1 MAKAFKNRASKK
13 AYLSTRPLTFV
24 TFESPFSQ
32 KLPAN
37 NRWVQ
42 LAQNIPWDDIVEVY
56 NRQLNNTRTGA
67 SNINPRVV
75 IGALMVKHLLNLSD
89 RDTILAIQENIYI
102 QHFLGFDNII
112 YDAPFNPSL
121 FVEIRKRMG
130 MAELEKINDMIYRHS
145 MAMTDEEINISQDKI
160 SKDKDDDTT
169 VDGSSLS
176 SSGSDFKES
185 SEERQITH
193 SGRMLVDA
201 TACPQDIAYPTDI
214 KILNASR
221 EKSEELID
229 VLYDRTIH
237 GPKKPRTYRED
248 ARIKYLFISKKKVR
262 RRKELRKAIGQQL
275 RYLKRNLST
284 IKKLLSKYPVNPLKE
299 RELAYYETIKK
310 VFEQQDQMYSNRTH
324 SVSNRI
330 VSIHQSHVRPIVR
343 GKEKAKVEFG
353 SKINVS
359 LVNGYGFVDHLSW
372 DAFNEGGYLM
382 KSVELYKKRHGF
394 YPAEVMVD
402 QIYGTRENRRQ
413 LKDLGIKIVGR
424 QLGRPPK
431 IPTMKLDPGDR
442 NPIEGKFGQGKTRY
456 GLGLIK
462 ARLKETSE
470 SWVASI
476 LLVMNLVRMAS
487 QAALLF
493 FVFLI
498 QGILGMIGSIIRQIN
513 GYWSVC
519 RWMWNSN
526 KFSYSR

>member
-1 MAKAFKNRASKK
+1 MAKALKNRASKK
-13 AYLSTRPLTFV
+13 AYLSTRQLTFV

-42 LAQNIPWDDIVEVY
+42 LAENIPWDDIVEVY
-56 NRQLNNTRTGA
+56 NRQLKNTRTGA

-112 YDAPFNPSL
+112 YEAPFNPSL

-145 MAMTDEEINISQDKI
+145 MAMTDQEINISQDKNI
-160 SKDKDDDTT
+160 KDKDDDTT

-176 SSGSDFKES
+176 SSVSDFAASGEQT
-185 SEERQITH
+185 QITH

-237 GPKKPRTYRED
+237 GPKKPRTYREE

-324 SVSNRI
+324 SVPDRI

-343 GKEKAKVEFG
+343 GKEKSKVEFG

-382 KSVELYKKRHGF
+382 KSVELYIKRHGF

-526 KFSYSR
+526 NFFYSR